1 MDRRAW
7 GGGEPEAIRWTGLIF
22 TYTVAMPSP
31 TRILFLCTGNS
42 ARSILAEAIA
52 NAMFGEEIIG
62 ASAGSK
68 PKGEPHPMAL
78 KTLEDHGLPAD
89 HWRSKSWDEFRDS
102 LFDLVVTLCDSASEE
117 SCPVFPGTPVQ
128 THWGFP
134 DPPAAADPEAMFEE
148 VFDGLVEAIGAFVED
163 ANSPVEVRAARAAEL
178 VRSRFPSGTSGG
190 GGLIV

>member
-52 NAMFGEEIIG
+52 NAMFGEEIIA

-102 LFDLVVTLCDSASEE
+102 PFDLVVTLCDSAAKET
-117 SCPVFPGTPVQ
+117 CPVFPGAPVT

-134 DPPAAADPEAMFEE
+134 DPPNSSDPETAFEA
-148 VFDGLVEAIGAFVED
+148 VFQGLVEAIGAFASD
-163 ANSPVEVRAARAAEL
+163 GDSALEVRAARVAEL
-178 VRSRFPSGTSGG
+178 VRSRFPSGAEA
-190 GGLIV
+190 